1 MGIDTPS
8 LRSRLAALAWCT
20 CLAWG
25 AEAAP
30 LPGTQWFNYNQPGLA
45 MDNVLTPDNH
55 DYDAWGSWWDDGS
68 GYRFHGTQIQAGRDH
83 PDSPAGHG
91 YIKPGTTL
99 LYGYDISFVTNAP
112 FRAIAVV
119 DEAFALWNATI
130 NGTDGVRNDE
140 ALLGFNWRRARP
152 DEKLQIEISWRP
164 QADERE
170 CRTMAACVAGYPPL
184 DSFSVPKL
192 QLVFNETYWNPKAHA
207 GAGAWV
213 NSNFDVDTA
222 QVPPSPGAG
231 GQWDHPFDLLS
242 TALHEL
248 GHVAGLDDLYNL
260 YEDYDGYHPKGFP
273 GSIMGTSC
281 TFGKDGFGT
290 CLHDPM
296 GLVHD
301 ANPYRRFV
309 DLGSLQGV
317 LDLYS
322 IAIPEPGTF
331 VLVLAACAAGVPTGR
346 PRRHGTRFGKVPGP
360 SDLQRLR

>member
-1 MGIDTPS
+1 
-8 LRSRLAALAWCT
+8 
-20 CLAWG
+20 
-25 AEAAP
+25 
-30 LPGTQWFNYNQPGLA
+30 

-222 QVPPSPGAG
+222 QVPPSPGAPTVI
-231 GQWDHPFDLLS
+231 WLL
-242 TALHEL
+242 TVPWMAL
-248 GHVAGLDDLYNL
+248 
-260 YEDYDGYHPKGFP
+260 
-273 GSIMGTSC
+273 
-281 TFGKDGFGT
+281 
-290 CLHDPM
+290 
-296 GLVHD
+296 
-301 ANPYRRFV
+301 
-309 DLGSLQGV
+309 
-317 LDLYS
+317 
-322 IAIPEPGTF
+322 
-331 VLVLAACAAGVPTGR
+331 
-346 PRRHGTRFGKVPGP
+346 
-360 SDLQRLR
+360 RLS